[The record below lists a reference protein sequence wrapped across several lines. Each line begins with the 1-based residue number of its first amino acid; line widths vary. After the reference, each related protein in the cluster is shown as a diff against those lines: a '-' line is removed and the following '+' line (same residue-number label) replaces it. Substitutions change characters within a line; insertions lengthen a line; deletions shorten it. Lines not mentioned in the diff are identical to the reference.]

1 MDKQVQKVLDKLQVI
16 VNDFVA
22 QFDLTAQLGTDF
34 GYYWYD
40 EVVEYA
46 VIVNKRFDT
55 LFTKFLTERYP
66 DVTAP
71 LFIWSLLHEIGHAET
86 FDFFDEG
93 AYAVFYEF
101 KRSLD
106 ANNDADVME
115 YYNCPDEL
123 CATNWAYLYIRD
135 NAPKIKALWNE
146 ILPLLKEL
154 ETYVED

>member
-16 VNDFVA
+16 INDFVA
-22 QFDLTAQLGTDF
+22 QFDLTARLGTDF

-40 EVVEYA
+40 DIVEYA

-55 LFTKFLTERYP
+55 LFTKFLTERY
-66 DVTAP
+66 DIKAP

-86 FDFFDEG
+86 GDFFNEDTC
-93 AYAVFYEF
+93 AVFSEF

-106 ANNDADVME
+106 ASNDADVME

-135 NAPKIKALWNE
+135 NYSKVKTLWKE

-154 ETYVED
+154 ETYVKD